1 MVLKYGP
8 EHNESISMMN
18 VDGLLDLDPYL
29 LFINSIRSPQTREKY
44 QGRLN
49 KFFDFIELPRLGL
62 ESRCKTFVSNCK
74 ENQNYAL
81 NSVFRFMLFQKQRL
95 EKKEI
100 VVSTIYNQLKPI
112 KLLCEI
118 NDITVSWKKVTM
130 GLPKERKY
138 AEDRAPTIE
147 EIQKLVEYPDRR
159 IKSIVLTML
168 SSGIRLAAWDDLK
181 IKHIKPIKDKE
192 GAVVAA
198 KIIVYAGSDEQY
210 YSFITPEAYSALNEW
225 VEFRRVSGE
234 RITEESWLL
243 RNLWDVTT
251 PSGGP
256 RGLATI
262 PKKLYHSGIKS
273 LIERALRAQGIRT
286 KLEVGKKRHPFQTDH
301 GFRKFFKT
309 RCEMAG
315 LRSINVE
322 ILLNHS
328 VGVTDSY
335 YRPQENEL
343 LQDYLKAIDSLT
355 ISKDKKTLE
364 HEFSELKEK
373 YEENQK
379 SIHIV
384 ENEKND
390 ALVTLSEQV
399 LQLMEE
405 VNKLKQSK

>member
-1 MVLKYGP
+1 M
-8 EHNESISMMN
+8 
-18 VDGLLDLDPYL
+18 
-29 LFINSIRSPQTREKY
+29 
-44 QGRLN
+44 
-49 KFFDFIELPRLGL
+49 
-62 ESRCKTFVSNCK
+62 
-74 ENQNYAL
+74 
-81 NSVFRFMLFQKQRL
+81 
-95 EKKEI
+95 
-100 VVSTIYNQLKPI
+100 
-112 KLLCEI
+112 
-118 NDITVSWKKVTM
+118 
-130 GLPKERKY
+130 
-138 AEDRAPTIE
+138 
-147 EIQKLVEYPDRR
+147 
-159 IKSIVLTML
+159 
-168 SSGIRLAAWDDLK
+168 
-181 IKHIKPIKDKE
+181 
-192 GAVVAA
+192 
-198 KIIVYAGSDEQY
+198 
-210 YSFITPEAYSALNEW
+210 
-225 VEFRRVSGE
+225 
-234 RITEESWLL
+234 
-243 RNLWDVTT
+243 
-251 PSGGP
+251 
-256 RGLATI
+256 
-262 PKKLYHSGIKS
+262 
-273 LIERALRAQGIRT
+273 RAQGIRT

-322 ILLNHS
+322 IILNHS

-405 VNKLKQSK
+405 VNK